1 MSETALAR
9 SDVEDLRDIVHG
21 LVMAPE
27 LPTREDIETLE
38 SYLRRLPQAT
48 DMDTRHVLAGGIYG
62 RMLTSPAGSIIVG
75 KVHRHDHVYIVAS
88 GTVIVLGEGTRQTI
102 TGPAMLAGKPGTKRV
117 VLMLTDA
124 TRIAVNYV
132 GELADLDEIERH
144 VVEPDPAA
152 LFDARNELRPPALE
166 VIP

>member
-1 MSETALAR
+1 MNAVTRTDL
-9 SDVEDLRDIVHG
+9 DDLRDIVHG
-21 LVMAPE
+21 AVLAAE
-27 LPTREDIETLE
+27 LPTRQDIDTIEA
-38 SYLRRLPQAT
+38 YMRRMPQINNL
-48 DMDTRHVLAGGIYG
+48 DTRHVLAGGIYG

-88 GTVIVLGEGTRQTI
+88 GTIIVLGEGSRETI
-102 TGPAMLAGKPGTKRV
+102 TGPAMLAGRPGTKRV

-124 TRIAVNYV
+124 TRIAVNHV
-132 GELADLDEIERH
+132 GELMDLDEIERH